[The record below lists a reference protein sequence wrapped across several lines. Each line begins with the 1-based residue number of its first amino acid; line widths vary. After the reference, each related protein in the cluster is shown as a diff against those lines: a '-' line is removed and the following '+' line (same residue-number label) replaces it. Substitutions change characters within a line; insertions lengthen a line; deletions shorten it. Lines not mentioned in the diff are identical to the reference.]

1 MDPFSESIAFGTRFL
16 AAQARQKRS
25 NPFAQSGI
33 TNRTSSYSKMAKGR
47 IGYGA
52 SRRARGRIPVVS
64 QKRVSAT
71 RKKRTSTKKRK
82 LGARGK
88 FKKPKKVRKIGT
100 KYHNHRYE
108 QEGTC
113 NAGTHYMYVNVN
125 SCFKRTAIWDAMAD
139 ALLRPILKKE
149 MKFVPLQDTD
159 KIGNLGNVPRV
170 IVFDFKR
177 VNGVSGAT
185 AEIKSLDSVT
195 GSDALLGQCRVDCDN
210 VTYDVMRAR
219 MSYILQFWADAG
231 PASGD
236 AVTGLPSNLATSV
249 APASDTVAYYPIRYA
264 TSTSD
269 STTASALAS
278 HITTSFD
285 HVGDTMIDLKFLQ
298 KISFVNR
305 TLAEGGGAP
314 GEFTDRLGVNPL
326 KGKLYQFNHS
336 SPRLNEHVDVSD
348 AFRLSIQGNTAD
360 GIDKIT
366 SGLGADSH
374 LAHPLSSKYWLKNC
388 TKESTIMLQP
398 GETKSLSTVHAIKG
412 RLSTLIERFYFSGFD
427 KGTFGACSMFMF
439 DMVHKSDQYPAT
451 TYKRSC
457 LVQSAGQLKS
467 PKLYVPDFEAATVNL

>member
-1 MDPFSESIAFGTRFL
+1 MDPVSDAIAFGTRFL

-25 NPFAQSGI
+25 SPFAQSGI

-64 QKRVSAT
+64 QKRVGAT

-82 LGARGK
+82 LAPRGR

-149 MKFVPLQDTD
+149 LKFVPLQDTD
-159 KIGNLGNVPRV
+159 KIGNIATQSPIV
-170 IVFDFKR
+170 IVFDFR
-177 VNGVSGAT
+177 RINGISGA
-185 AEIKSLDSVT
+185 KNDQLGLS
-195 GSDALLGQCRVDCDN
+195 SDALLVTNRLDLDD
-210 VTYDVMRAR
+210 VTYDVMRTR
-219 MSYILQFWADAG
+219 MSFMLQYWADAG
-231 PASGD
+231 PASGLL
-236 AVTGLPSNLATSV
+236 GSNLATTV
-249 APASDTVAYYPIRYA
+249 APSSDTVAYFPFAYSVLSH
-264 TSTSD
+264 TN
-269 STTASALAS
+269 TTASTAAAYVVS
-278 HITTSFD
+278 RFE
-285 HVGDTMIDLKFLQ
+285 HVGDSMIDLKFLQ

-314 GEFTDRLGVNPL
+314 GEFTDRLGINPL
-326 KGKLYQFNHS
+326 KGKLYQFNHAA
-336 SPRLNEHVDVSD
+336 PRLTDHVDVSD
-348 AFRLSIQGNTAD
+348 AFKLSIEADTVD

-366 SGLGADSH
+366 SGLTADSH
-374 LAHPLSSKYWLKNC
+374 LSHPLSSKFWLKNC
-388 TKESTIMLQP
+388 TKETNIMLQP
-398 GETKSLSTVHAIKG
+398 GETKSLSTVHAFKG

-467 PKLYVPDFEAATVNL
+467 PKLYIPDFEAATVNL